1 MMTMQGMII
10 SNPRLEFLRPM
21 LERWFDCIDR
31 YNAVRGDN
39 DTPYWHDEKAN
50 LGLLSAAAWMAE
62 LVTLCDTATRKQ
74 NEDGERN
81 ARADLFIAGAEDRA
95 YLQATQRWPRVNNL
109 NLTQALLEI
118 TSDAKRISF
127 ASDLKLG
134 CLFVAPQKAQHSASP
149 EELQDMV
156 DDLQKE
162 HCCAVA
168 WYFPYAYRKLRSEA
182 GNYHPGIA
190 VLFKEARG

>member
-1 MMTMQGMII
+1 MQGMII
-10 SNPRLEFLRPM
+10 SNPKLEFLRPV

-39 DTPYWHDEKAN
+39 DTPYWFDEKAN

-62 LVTLCDTATRKQ
+62 MVTLQHTPTRKQ
-74 NEDGERN
+74 NEEGERN
-81 ARADLFIAGAEDRA
+81 ARADLFIATAEERA
-95 YLQATQRWPRVNNL
+95 YLQVTQRWPRVNGL
-109 NLTQALLEI
+109 KLTQALVDI
-118 TSDAKRISF
+118 TSDAKKISY

-134 CLFVAPQKAQHSASP
+134 CLFVAPQKAQQSATP

-162 HCCAVA
+162 HSCAVA
-168 WYFPYAYRKLRSEA
+168 WYFPYAYRKLRNEA

-190 VLFKEARG
+190 VLLREARG

>member
-1 MMTMQGMII
+1 MQGMII
-10 SNPRLEFLRPM
+10 SNPRLEFLRPV

-31 YNAVRGDN
+31 YNAVRGDS

-62 LVTLCDTATRKQ
+62 LVTLNDTATRKQ
-74 NEDGERN
+74 NEEGERN
-81 ARADLFIAGAEDRA
+81 ARADLFLAGAEDRA
-95 YLQATQRWPRVNNL
+95 FIQVTQRWPKVTNL
-109 NLTQALLEI
+109 NLTQALLDI
-118 TSDAKRISF
+118 TNDAKRISYP
-127 ASDLKLG
+127 SDLKLG
-134 CLFVAPQKAQHSASP
+134 GLFVAPQKAQHSASP

-162 HCCAVA
+162 HTCAVA